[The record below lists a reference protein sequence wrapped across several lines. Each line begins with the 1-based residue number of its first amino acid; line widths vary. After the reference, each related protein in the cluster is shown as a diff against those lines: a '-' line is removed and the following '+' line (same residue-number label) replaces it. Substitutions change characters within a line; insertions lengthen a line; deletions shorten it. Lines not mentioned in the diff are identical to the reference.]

1 MRGVLLGEYQHT
13 IDDKGRLTMPAR
25 FREELGETFIVTR
38 GLDSCLFVFPLEEW
52 RALEARLKSL
62 PMTQAT
68 ARAFVRILFSG
79 ATECTLD
86 RQGRVLI
93 PPPLRE
99 HARLQRDA
107 VIIGLSSRAEIWARE
122 EWERYVDEARH
133 AYNELAEKLVDLG
146 I

>member
-1 MRGVLLGEYQHT
+1 MLLGEYQHT

-38 GLDSCLFVFPLEEW
+38 GLDHCLFVFPLAEW
-52 RALEARLKSL
+52 KALEARLKAL

-93 PPPLRE
+93 PPALRQ

-122 EWERYVDEARH
+122 EWERYVAQAQD
-133 AYNELAEKLVDLG
+133 AYNELAEQLVDLG